1 MNVNLMNGNLKHGNR
16 GRRSFLQRSLSA
28 STVAVTGVL
37 PRIAMAAEKSGR
49 RRACIIL
56 WMSGGPSQTD
66 TFDMKPNHENG
77 GEFSEVATNVPGVR
91 FSEHFPELAKQADKL
106 AIVRTLT
113 SKEGDHERGSY
124 LLQTGQK
131 MGGPVKAPAL
141 RSLIGHQLTPGRTT
155 LPPLVSVGGSGF
167 VAARPIGSGYLGPRF
182 QPMEVAVSSAAQVGT
197 TQVEGDSAAGNIRSG
212 TPASLTVNSLSRH
225 ASINESRWKRRLEL
239 WDALEGNF
247 IADRKNQG
255 LVAHQGTYKNAC
267 ELMTSG
273 QADVFDLS
281 GEPNSLRRNYGV
293 GTFGQGCLLARRLVE
308 SGVSCV
314 EVTLSSSTV
323 GSSTWDSHTQNF
335 PAVENLSRELDAGF
349 AALLSDLASRGLLET
364 TTVVCMG
371 EFGRTPRINNNAGRD
386 HFPRAFAGVLA
397 GGDVAMGQAYG
408 KTSDDGMRIV
418 ENPVTIPEWLATICQ
433 ATGIT
438 PSDMVVDQSGRPV
451 PIVDADPI
459 WDLVV

>member
-1 MNVNLMNGNLKHGNR
+1 MNANLK
-16 GRRSFLQRSLSA
+16 RRSFLQGSLSA
-28 STVAVTGVL
+28 STVAVSGFL
-37 PRIAMAAEKSGR
+37 PRIAMGAAKNDQ

-66 TFDMKPNHENG
+66 TFDMKPKHENG
-77 GEFSEVATNVPGVR
+77 GEFSEVSTNVPGVR
-91 FSEHFPELAKQADKL
+91 FSEHLPELAKHADKL

-124 LLQTGQK
+124 FLQTGQK
-131 MGGPVKAPAL
+131 MGGPMKAPAL
-141 RSLIGHQLTPGRTT
+141 RSLIGHQLTESRTT

-167 VAARPIGSGYLGPRF
+167 IAARPIGSGYLGPRF
-182 QPMEVAVSSAAQVGT
+182 QPMEVAVATGANA
-197 TQVEGDSAAGNIRSG
+197 DADIRSG

-225 ASINESRWKRRLEL
+225 HSIDEDRWQRRVEL

-247 IADRKNQG
+247 IADRKNPG
-255 LVAHQGTYKNAC
+255 LVAHQGTYQNAR

-273 QADVFDLS
+273 QAEVFDLS
-281 GEPNSLRRNYGV
+281 REPESIRRNYGV

-314 EVTLSSSTV
+314 EVTLSSSTI
-323 GSSTWDSHTQNF
+323 GGSTWDSHTQNF

-349 AALLSDLASRGLLET
+349 AALLSDLSSRGLLET

-397 GGDVAMGQAYG
+397 GGDVAAGQAYG
-408 KTSDDGMRIV
+408 KTSDDGMTIV

-433 ATGIT
+433 ATGVQPEETVI
-438 PSDMVVDQSGRPV
+438 DQSGRPV
-451 PIVDADPI
+451 PIVDAEPV
-459 WDLVV
+459 WDLIG